1 MFLSN
6 IHSIFSVG
14 GCTCEFLVPSLVCAE
29 LSRVKFSSTSGSPAV
44 DTFAW
49 LRENTSGSALRRPV
63 RPVRTKSLMVTP
75 QSPEGHSA
83 ILIQRR
89 NKKSK
94 QIHFNQEDFSYP
106 SLTYYQHG
114 NSATLE
120 YIFYDKFSSIQSLY
134 CVESPFPGSRKDIQ
148 CQELYKNG
156 L

>member
-1 MFLSN
+1 MCRINIYTKASCTETFLSN
-6 IHSIFSVG
+6 VHSIFSAG

-83 ILIQRR
+83 ILFFTWPRSQPSRR
-89 NKKSK
+89 GFCGFRPVKSRQNPGEIREVFSVIFHNK
-94 QIHFNQEDFSYP
+94 
-106 SLTYYQHG
+106 T
-114 NSATLE
+114 
-120 YIFYDKFSSIQSLY
+120 
-134 CVESPFPGSRKDIQ
+134 
-148 CQELYKNG
+148 
-156 L
+156 